1 MHTVKKSVFLLI
13 LLLGCSLSSSRYIKG
28 SNGRV
33 AERHRSGAEVEDE
46 KDMNYKGEA
55 GKSDDAESNEAEW
68 ERRNDAGHSD
78 QEFEEVVN
86 IRPDQSPEDRED
98 QDEGNTDEEE
108 RRPGF
113 DDEEMERP
121 DDDSRMMD
129 GNEEDPDDHE
139 VSYDEGIE
147 GFKREADEISKE
159 NENMQAQMHDLE
171 AKFDEALS

>member
-46 KDMNYKGEA
+46 KDMNYKQEV
-55 GKSDDAESNEAEW
+55 GKSDDAESNEAEG
-68 ERRNDAGHSD
+68 ERRNDVRHSD

-121 DDDSRMMD
+121 DDDSRMMG
-129 GNEEDPDDHE
+129 GNEGDPDDQE

-159 NENMQAQMHDLE
+159 NENMQSQMHDLE